1 MKAIEYRRRLKTSI
15 LTKGTRLRVWR
26 ARIEVILFRRFW
38 GSKEVQVRAGVLGD
52 YWCCLG
58 LMDTYCR
65 GIRWQRGAMV
75 ARQTRYPPEFR
86 EEAVALV
93 KSSDRS
99 VAEAAKSLGI
109 SQRTL
114 WYSVDRDR

>member
-1 MKAIEYRRRLKTSI
+1 M
-15 LTKGTRLRVWR
+15 
-26 ARIEVILFRRFW
+26 
-38 GSKEVQVRAGVLGD
+38 
-52 YWCCLG
+52 
-58 LMDTYCR
+58 
-65 GIRWQRGAMV
+65 